1 MAGETR
7 EQTSLLG
14 DGLNRCFRKS
24 ERYTVIHVA
33 VIFLVVAMIAGLLG
47 LSGMAG
53 AASGIAWI
61 LFALGLVLA
70 GVFYSRWRILMT

>member
-1 MAGETR
+1 
-7 EQTSLLG
+7 
-14 DGLNRCFRKS
+14 
-24 ERYTVIHVA
+24 VIHVA